1 MKESKLGVKEHAEI
15 AQARAAFCSFLTIH
29 FNVLPDE
36 KFVKQM
42 RRKEILSML
51 EVLPKDESVNA
62 DVSRGA
68 TLMYNFL
75 KETYNDKPAQL
86 SEKLGVDRTRL
97 YRGLSPQYGPP
108 PPYEMVWSKKWQDV
122 SLLQVLAGIYREN
135 GLAPSTEIV
144 DRMDYLGLEL
154 EFIHA
159 LSMRE
164 TEAWQANKPE
174 VANSLIEIQN
184 KFFSEHLKQ
193 WVPDFVQKALEFV
206 KTDFY
211 HGHLLMIKGF
221 ILELGET
228 FTTISST

>member
-62 DVSRGA
+62 DVSSGA

-154 EFIHA
+154 EFMHA

-174 VANSLIEIQN
+174 VASSLLVVQN

-221 ILELGET
+221 ILELEET
-228 FTTISST
+228 FSTISST